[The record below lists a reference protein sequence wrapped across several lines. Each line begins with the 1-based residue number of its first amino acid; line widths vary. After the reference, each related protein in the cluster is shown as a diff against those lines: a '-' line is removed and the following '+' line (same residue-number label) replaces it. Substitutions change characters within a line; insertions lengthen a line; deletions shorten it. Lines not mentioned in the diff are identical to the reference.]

1 MFSEFLADNQAKQ
14 ANKATWLSQVSKD
27 LKGAD
32 AMPYTSWEFEAGVSA
47 EALLFAEEVQQL
59 DYQQI
64 LVAPEN
70 NAGEI
75 NLTGASWRNCMAIE
89 PNQNTR
95 QANQKALAAL
105 NEGVE
110 ELLFVLN
117 EEQAQKPDFNNL
129 LKDILLPY
137 CAVSFELPSSEIG
150 HFLALYAAYCQSQNY
165 DLQTITGSLQTANQS
180 IFIVSEASQNNFS
193 TKFKTCSCKTT
204 TKEKAATTQI
214 ADILGQINE
223 AATLFL
229 QANTNNKALDFFERL
244 QVEIPI
250 YNFYFVE
257 IAKLRALRLL
267 VTQLAWTFGAAD
279 FMPSKLAIYAK
290 TTPKT
295 QTEQEKAA
303 ENQNLLSN
311 TTQAMAAIFGGCN
324 SLYIVPHATEKTE
337 FSERIARN
345 VSNLLREE
353 SYLDKVADAGN
364 GSYYV
369 MHLTDKIAEKA
380 WELFVDKK

>member
-1 MFSEFLADNQAKQ
+1 MFSEFSADKQ

-27 LKGAD
+27 LKGA
-32 AMPYTSWEFEAGVSA
+32 AHTPYTSWEFEAGVRA

-64 LVAPEN
+64 LVAPASN
-70 NAGEI
+70 DDEI
-75 NLTGASWRNCMAIE
+75 NQTEASWRNCVVIE
-89 PNQNTR
+89 LKNQSTK
-95 QANQKALAAL
+95 QANQKAVAAL

-110 ELLFVLN
+110 ELLFVLS
-117 EEQAQKPDFNNL
+117 EEQAQKPDFDNL

-137 CAVSFELPSSEIG
+137 CAVSFELPSNEIG
-150 HFLALYAAYCQSQNY
+150 SFLALYAAYCKLQKY
-165 DLQTITGSLQTANQS
+165 DLQTITGSLQVANQS
-180 IFIVSEASQNNFS
+180 IFAVNEALQANFS
-193 TKFKTCSCKTT
+193 VKLKTCSCKTKT
-204 TKEKAATTQI
+204 QEKAATAQI
-214 ADILGQINE
+214 ADILSQVNE
-223 AATLFL
+223 AATVFL
-229 QANTNNKALDFFERL
+229 QADANNKALDFFERL

-279 FMPSKLAIYAK
+279 FMPSNLAIYAK
-290 TTPKT
+290 TTPKI

-311 TTQAMAAIFGGCN
+311 TTQAMAAILGGCN
-324 SLYIVPHATEKTE
+324 SLYVVPHATEKTE

-353 SYLDKVADAGN
+353 SYLDKVADASN

-380 WELFVDKK
+380 WELFVAQ

>member
-1 MFSEFLADNQAKQ
+1 MFSEFLADNQANK
-14 ANKATWLSQVSKD
+14 ANKAAWLSQVSKD

-64 LVAPEN
+64 LVAPES
-70 NAGEI
+70 NADEI
-75 NLTGASWRNCMAIE
+75 NQTGASWRNCMAIE
-89 PNQNTR
+89 LNSQNTK

-110 ELLFVLN
+110 ELLFILN
-117 EEQAQKPDFNNL
+117 GEQAQKPDFDTL
-129 LKDILLPY
+129 LNGILLPY
-137 CAVSFELPSSEIG
+137 CAVSFELPTNEVG
-150 HFLALYAAYCQSQNY
+150 NFLALYSAYCQSQSY
-165 DLQTITGSLQTANQS
+165 DLQAITGSLQVANQS
-180 IFIVSEASQNNFS
+180 VFAVKEALQANFS
-193 TKFKTCSCKTT
+193 VKFKTCSCKTT
-204 TKEKAATTQI
+204 TQEKAATIQI
-214 ADILGQINE
+214 ADILKQINE
-223 AATLFL
+223 AATAFL
-229 QANTNNKALDFFERL
+229 QADTNNKALDFFERL
-244 QVEIPI
+244 QVEMPI

-267 VTQLAWTFGAAD
+267 VTQLAWTFGTTD

-311 TTQAMAAIFGGCN
+311 TTQAMSAVLGGCN
-324 SLYIVPHATEKTE
+324 SLYIVPHTAEKTE

-353 SYLDKVADAGN
+353 SYLDKVADVGN
-364 GSYYV
+364 GAYYV

-380 WELFVDKK
+380 WELFS